1 MIETAPAPLM
11 MYSNYLACVREA
23 IQQQPQDWTFKS
35 DPRYREVLEHTPV
48 EFADAMLWWSMGQIP
63 NLDLARVRQLAE
75 LNDSVGKPEQ
85 QSIKRLGKFA
95 PSNMRYL
102 CHAIK
107 LWQHID
113 SLGFPEVDIVE
124 IGGGYGGLTLWVRG
138 LAELYRTRLRE
149 YYVVDIAEVAILQN
163 MVSLELGFGLL
174 ARNGTNRADLFS
186 TVKRSPVL
194 FSAYAFSE
202 FDQPTRDWYAELVV
216 KNCRHGMMIWNF
228 PQAIDGGDGRMIGG
242 PVYPFVEWP
251 ITRVPDEPRLYDGH
265 EMVTW

>member
-1 MIETAPAPLM
+1 
-11 MYSNYLACVREA
+11 MYTNYLAAVREA
-23 IQQQPQDWTFKS
+23 LEQQPQDWTFKS
-35 DPRYREVLEHTPV
+35 DPRYREILEHTPV

-63 NLDLARVRQLAE
+63 DLDLALVRQLAA

-113 SLGFPEVDIVE
+113 SLGLPDVEVVE
-124 IGGGYGGLTLWVRG
+124 IGGGYGGLALYVRG
-138 LAELYRTRLRE
+138 LANLFKTQLGAYWILDLPGVTVLQHQ
-149 YYVVDIAEVAILQN
+149 VAQALG
-163 MVSLELGFGLL
+163 VSLFPLDWDSLAFGVI
-174 ARNGTNRADLFS
+174 A
-186 TVKRSPVL
+186 KRQEPLVC

-202 FDQPTRDWYAELVV
+202 FDQPTRDWYAERVV
-216 KNCRHGMMIWNF
+216 KHCRHGMMIWNF

-242 PVYPFVEWP
+242 PPYQFVKWP